1 MPAINRIFEIFFKI
15 TFMTH
20 ETKWSVDLAH
30 SEIEFKVRHLMIA
43 GVRGS
48 FKKFDASIY
57 TTGKDFSTAEVDFWI
72 DTASVSTGS
81 DIRDEHLRSADFLDT
96 ERYPQITFLSNTIK
110 KSGID
115 NNHELWGDLTIKGIS
130 KNVQLN
136 LQFGGIQND
145 PFGNQK
151 AGFTVTGK
159 IKRSDWDI
167 TWNKTIDTGGLLVGE
182 EIFISCEV
190 ELIKAQQEALTMVL
204 EPSVNDKTSL

>member
-1 MPAINRIFEIFFKI
+1 
-15 TFMTH
+15 MTH

-30 SEIEFKVRHLMIA
+30 SEIEFKIRHLMIA
-43 GVRGS
+43 GIKGS
-48 FKKFDASIY
+48 FKIFDASIY
-57 TTGKDFSTAEVDFWI
+57 TTGKDFSTAEVDLWI

-96 ERYPQITFLSNTIK
+96 ERYPQIAFLSNTIK

-159 IKRSDWDI
+159 IKKSDWDI

-204 EPSVNDKTSL
+204 EPSVNEKTSL